1 MGICYPPFSK
11 IITVN
16 AVAQADIQ
24 PADQPDIGGN
34 STLGNN
40 QLLSPLEGISANR
53 VENISSGAG
62 LSSPVSTAVTDSSP
76 SSGSTS
82 TLGSML
88 QGSNDDE
95 EILDPEVA
103 FTIDPT
109 AIENGSIA
117 LKWNVHEG
125 YFLYRDRFSFKLIS
139 PDNATI
145 GEADVSR
152 GKIKQDEFFGEVE
165 VIRNTATANIPITL
179 PENVSNATLKVG
191 YQGCADVGICFPPIY
206 KEINLVEIAAVARSQ
221 SDAGVIGAVSSGNTG
236 SGNTGVGAASATT
249 STATNTTLA
258 AVTDTGSSSN
268 IAASTSAN
276 APLAQQDVLANSL
289 KNNNRW
295 ITIATFF
302 GLGLLLTFTPCV
314 LPMIPILS
322 SIIVG
327 SGDKI
332 STGRAFSLSLVY
344 VLAMA
349 ATYTVAGVLVGLSGE
364 NIQGILQHPFVLSA
378 IALLFVILA
387 ASMFGM
393 FEFQMPAFV
402 QNRLSAVSNKQKSG
416 SFGGVATMGFLSALI
431 VGPCITA
438 PLVGALIYIGQTGDA
453 VLGGAAL
460 FALSMGMGLPLLIIG
475 TTFGKFLPRA
485 GAWMDTTK
493 AVFGVL
499 LLGLA
504 IYMLDRVIPTWATML
519 LSALLLISVGM
530 FMGAFES
537 LPTGA
542 KGWHRVSKGF
552 GYASIVYGTLL
563 LVGVATG
570 TGSLF
575 QPIQG
580 LTVANSE
587 VSAQQQHATFQRV
600 KSVEQLKVA
609 LSDAQANNKPVMLD
623 FYADWC
629 ISCKEMEKFTFTDQK
644 VAAQMNQAILLQ
656 ADVTKNDALDK
667 ELMKEFGIYGPPAII
682 LYDKNGVEQASSRV
696 VGFMSADKFSNV
708 LASVF

>member
-1 MGICYPPFSK
+1 MKIKPIQILTLLLFGFISFSASALSLFGNKSDDALLAAEEAFLTQATLDEQNRLNVEINIAPGYFVYRSKIKVSADQVEFGEIQIPDGVKKQDQFFGEVETYRGVLNYTAPITSTGLEGPIDVHIQSQGCADVGICYPPFSK

-62 LSSPVSTAVTDSSP
+62 LSSPVSSAVTDSSP

-206 KEINLVEIAAVARSQ
+206 KEINLVEIVAVARSQ

-485 GAWMDTTK
+485 GA
-493 AVFGVL
+493 
-499 LLGLA
+499 
-504 IYMLDRVIPTWATML
+504 
-519 LSALLLISVGM
+519 SV
-530 FMGAFES
+530 S
-537 LPTGA
+537 YTHLTLPTI
-542 KGWHRVSKGF
+542 
-552 GYASIVYGTLL
+552 Y
-563 LVGVATG
+563 
-570 TGSLF
+570 
-575 QPIQG
+575 
-580 LTVANSE
+580 
-587 VSAQQQHATFQRV
+587 
-600 KSVEQLKVA
+600 SV
-609 LSDAQANNKPVMLD
+609 
-623 FYADWC
+623 
-629 ISCKEMEKFTFTDQK
+629 
-644 VAAQMNQAILLQ
+644 
-656 ADVTKNDALDK
+656 
-667 ELMKEFGIYGPPAII
+667 
-682 LYDKNGVEQASSRV
+682 
-696 VGFMSADKFSNV
+696 
-708 LASVF
+708 